1 MVRKK
6 AQASW
11 WLSPN
16 GLLAGLMYIICPR
29 VCCLF
34 VRHGGLKGEVIGSEN
49 GRGTCEGQ
57 ASGQARRRKSRSR
70 VLVEKK
76 FTKLEK

>member
-1 MVRKK
+1 MTRKK
-6 AQASW
+6 AQASC

-34 VRHGGLKGEVIGSEN
+34 VLSAPGG
-49 GRGTCEGQ
+49 
-57 ASGQARRRKSRSR
+57 R
-70 VLVEKK
+70 VK
-76 FTKLEK
+76 